1 MGTLGNLS
9 AENEGKG
16 AAMTGYMAK
25 HDDVCRCDD
34 CCAQVYRQ
42 GVQNATRAPAE
53 TPRAPRDPDGT
64 LWERARDLSYSLM
77 LSGGLYGAP
86 ATIEANVARAIFDAL
101 AEGRAY
107 SPATAAVAKADYEA
121 GRLAWK
127 IADAVLR
134 SPLFTDEGFAI
145 PKTWAAMSDD
155 AKARRLVEL
164 VQTVNAALHASERPA
179 PPAVDMTDATPEQ
192 NAETLRG
199 LGPGG
204 VVGTF
209 GRDAPAPVGI
219 GGVGS
224 DSATLADAAL
234 AGALSEAFT
243 GAVLRNAPDEE
254 QQRYADAMAQ
264 TRARLLLHADAR
276 RGK

>member
-25 HDDVCRCDD
+25 HDDVCLCDD
-34 CCAQVYRQ
+34 CCARVYRQ

-107 SPATAAVAKADYEA
+107 SPATVAAERIHYDRGKLAYE
-121 GRLAWK
+121 
-127 IADAVLR
+127 IVDAVLR
-134 SPLFTDEGFAI
+134 SPLFADEHGAVARAWRMVADPVKGERYI
-145 PKTWAAMSDD
+145 GMVQAVAACLSKSADAPTVDVTAAAPARAEIDD
-155 AKARRLVEL
+155 AGSEEATRADGVL
-164 VQTVNAALHASERPA
+164 ASAL
-179 PPAVDMTDATPEQ
+179 
-192 NAETLRG
+192 L
-199 LGPGG
+199 
-204 VVGTF
+204 
-209 GRDAPAPVGI
+209 
-219 GGVGS
+219 
-224 DSATLADAAL
+224 AL
-234 AGALSEAFT
+234 AGSSLFPMAERNECYDALQ
-243 GAVLRNAPDEE
+243 AVR
-254 QQRYADAMAQ
+254 R
-264 TRARLLLHADAR
+264 RLLAHAEAR